1 MHKQKWKGEYIT
13 KKTTGSEL
21 REYSAQLHSNMLEKL
36 NFSFVK
42 IQITKIDIR
51 NRKLKSPTEK

>member
-1 MHKQKWKGEYIT
+1 MHKQKWKGQHIT